1 MPFKLHIFV
10 SDYVGKE
17 GLYEVLTEVLHLV
30 CQWQLL
36 CQPQRLLMIKSVFS
50 KTFWDSAEK
59 MVQIT

>member
-30 CQWQLL
+30 CQ
-36 CQPQRLLMIKSVFS
+36 
-50 KTFWDSAEK
+50 
-59 MVQIT
+59 